1 MHSARRLARLL
12 LLPATGFL
20 FVVFGLAGLLFYFPF
35 GPWLR
40 FRHKDPTE
48 RRQAARRLVAGWFG
62 IFLRLCEALGTIRVV
77 VKNPEALRAPGL
89 LLAPNHPSLLDIV
102 VLLSL
107 LPNGTTVVKE
117 SLVHNFFTRAPIRN
131 AGYLPNTLG
140 AEAVEHAREE
150 LASGASLVIFPEG
163 TRTPCDLPEGTYP
176 RMHRGIAVLALETD
190 TPLTPVRIT
199 ARPRWLTKEV
209 AWWHLPDEPMTLTVE
224 VLPSLAVHPYR
235 NRYNDRIVLAARAL
249 MRDCSEAL
257 FGTTGASPSDSS
269 PGASHAG
276 SSSTHPN
283 NPPIENDD

>member
-77 VKNPEALRAPGL
+77 VKNPEALRSPGL

-117 SLVHNFFTRAPIRN
+117 SLVHNSFTRAPIRN

-140 AEAVEHAREE
+140 AEALEHAREE

-257 FGTTGASPSDSS
+257 FGTNRASSSDSA
-269 PGASHAG
+269 PDASDARPT
-276 SSSTHPN
+276 SATPNKHPF
-283 NPPIENDD
+283 D